1 MKFSIC
7 IPNYNYGEYIGETID
22 SVLSQDFED
31 FEIVITDNKSTDN
44 SWEVIQSYLKK
55 DSRVRAYQNATN
67 LGFAG
72 NLDEVSSKALGE
84 FLILLSSDDTM
95 NPMALTVF
103 SKTIEALGNSNCL
116 ILGSS
121 WNRIDSDSKLIQ
133 REPIRGVWREDDFNS
148 ELTELIGDKV
158 YSSRSADILKRCFSS
173 YKGAFNFAAT
183 CYSREAYQKVG
194 GYSGSRLINPDK
206 WFHWKLLGEVENAI
220 YIDETY
226 FNYRWHSTN
235 QTAIQNKTGVLKQL
249 VDEYRSTFEVPDSSL
264 TKASFSREQ
273 LVNSFISKVIL
284 PYAFSKLKDG
294 NILEAKRA
302 LRFGRATYP
311 KNMKVNNKSQ
321 LMRVLVSLGALGIVV
336 SKLINR
342 TWQRD
347 TMKK

>member
-44 SWEVIQSYLKK
+44 SWEVIQSYVKK
-55 DSRVRAYQNATN
+55 DSRVRAYQNLTN

-72 NLDEVSSKALGE
+72 NLDEVSSRALGE
-84 FLILLSSDDTM
+84 YLILLSSDDIM

-103 SKTIEALGNSNCL
+103 SKTIEALGNSNSL

-121 WNRIDSDSKLIQ
+121 QNRIDHDSKLIR
-133 REPIRGVWREDDFNS
+133 REPIRGVWEEEDFNS
-148 ELTELIGDKV
+148 DLTELIGDKV
-158 YSSRSADILKRCFSS
+158 YSNRSADILRRCLSS

-183 CYSREAYQKVG
+183 CYSRKAYQQVG
-194 GYSGSRLINPDK
+194 GFSGSRLINPDK
-206 WFHWKLLGEVENAI
+206 WLHWKLLGKVENAV

-235 QTAIQNKTGVLKQL
+235 QTAIQNKTGALKQL
-249 VDEYRSTFEVPDSSL
+249 VDEYRSSFEVSDSL
-264 TKASFSREQ
+264 LAKAGFNRDQ
-273 LVNSFISKVIL
+273 LINKFIDKVIL
-284 PYAFSKLKDG
+284 PYAFLKLKDG

-302 LRFGRATYP
+302 LRFGWATYP
-311 KNMKVNNKSQ
+311 RHMRANSKS
-321 LMRVLVSLGALGIVV
+321 LYMRSLVSLGVLGVMV
-336 SKLINR
+336 TKLKNR
-342 TWQRD
+342 I
-347 TMKK
+347 